1 LRETFS
7 LLQHSNAPLIVMSLR
22 FFNTYSR
29 KIEEFEPH
37 DPTARPIS
45 IYTCGP
51 TVYSRAHIGNFRA
64 YIFEDLLQRHLELR
78 GYKVQRVMNI
88 TDVDDKTIR
97 GAREAKVP
105 LQKFTE
111 QFKNAFFQD
120 ADTLRIKRADE
131 FPAATDHR
139 YIERM
144 IAMIGELITRGL
156 AYQADDK
163 SVYFRIKRF
172 PDYGKLAHFDLTQ
185 LQSTGRV
192 KHDEYDKEHIGDFAL
207 WKAWDEDD
215 GDVKWNSPWGPG
227 RPGWHIEC
235 SAMST
240 ALLGDQIDIHCG
252 GIDNIFPHHE
262 AEIAQS
268 EGVTGKKFVRYWLH
282 CAHLL
287 VDGQKMAKSLGNF
300 YTVPDVL
307 GKGYAGRE
315 LRYALLRVHY
325 RVPLNFTWEGMKE
338 ARESLGRIDEW
349 LARLRETAHKENA
362 ERPTPNA
369 QRPTNFEDA
378 LDDDLNI
385 SAALGFLFESIRETN
400 RAMDERKLD
409 ASSAKAWLDW
419 WKRVNTVLDLEA
431 ETEIAV
437 PAEVS
442 QLATER
448 ENARREKN
456 WKHSD
461 ELRDRIFALGWDVR
475 DTKDGQKLTPRAGP
489 G

>member
-1 LRETFS
+1 
-7 LLQHSNAPLIVMSLR
+7 MR

-29 KIEEFEPH
+29 EIEEFEPR
-37 DPTARPIS
+37 DPAERKIG

-78 GYKVQRVMNI
+78 RYKVHRVMNI

-97 GAREAKVP
+97 GAREAKIP
-105 LQKFTE
+105 LSEFTAP
-111 QFKNAFFQD
+111 FKQAFFED
-120 ADTLRIKRADE
+120 IETLRIKRADE
-131 FPAATDHR
+131 FPAATEQR
-139 YIERM
+139 YVDRM
-144 IAMIGELITRGL
+144 IEMIGELMSREL

-163 SVYFRIKRF
+163 SVYFRINKF
-172 PDYGKLAHFDLTQ
+172 PGYGKLAHFDLTQ

-207 WKAWDEDD
+207 WKASDEED
-215 GDVKWNSPWGPG
+215 GDVGWESPWGRG

-240 ALLGDQIDIHCG
+240 ALLGDQIDIHSG
-252 GIDNIFPHHE
+252 GVDNIFPHHE

-287 VDGQKMAKSLGNF
+287 VDGQKMSKSLGNF
-300 YTVPDVL
+300 YTLPNL
-307 GKGYAGRE
+307 LEKGYTGRE
-315 LRYALLRVHY
+315 IRYALMRVHY
-325 RVPLNFTWEGMKE
+325 RAPLNFTWEGMEE
-338 ARESLGRIDEW
+338 ARQALARVDEW
-349 LARLRETAHKENA
+349 LTRLRETAAGKIDKENTQ
-362 ERPTPNA
+362 PG
-369 QRPTNFEDA
+369 QQFEEA

-400 RAMDERKLD
+400 RTMDQNEMD
-409 ASSAKAWLDW
+409 AASANAWLKW
-419 WKRVNTVLDLEA
+419 WERANSVLVIEEEPA
-431 ETEIAV
+431 ELPSEIAT
-437 PAEVS
+437 
-442 QLATER
+442 LAQ
-448 ENARREKN
+448 ARLQARLAKDFQ
-456 WKHSD
+456 KSD
-461 ELRDRIFALGWDVR
+461 ELRNELSTRGWEVR
-475 DTKDGQKLTPRAGP
+475 DTKDGQKITRRAG

>member
-1 LRETFS
+1 
-7 LLQHSNAPLIVMSLR
+7 MSLR

-29 KIEEFEPH
+29 KIEEFAPP
-37 DPTARPIS
+37 DAVAREIS

-78 GYKVQRVMNI
+78 GYMVHRVMNI

-97 GAREAKVP
+97 GAREAKVA
-105 LQKFTE
+105 LTKFTE

-120 ADTLRIKRADE
+120 AETLRIKRANE
-131 FPAATDHR
+131 FPAATDQH
-139 YIERM
+139 YIDRM
-144 IAMIGELITRGL
+144 IEMIGELIARGL

-163 SVYFRIKRF
+163 SVYFRINKF

-207 WKAWDEDD
+207 WKAWDDED
-215 GDVKWNSPWGPG
+215 GDVKWDSPWGPG

-235 SAMST
+235 SAMAT

-252 GIDNIFPHHE
+252 GVDNIFPHHE

-268 EGVTGKKFVRYWLH
+268 EGVSGKKFVRYWLH

-307 GKGYAGRE
+307 AKGYTGRE

-349 LARLRETAHKENA
+349 LGRLREAAEKENVQGT
-362 ERPTPNA
+362 TPINREQASNA
-369 QRPTNFEDA
+369 QHPTQKFEDA

-385 SAALGFLFESIRETN
+385 SAALGSLFESIRETN
-400 RAMDERKLD
+400 RAMDENKLD
-409 ASSAKAWLDW
+409 AASANAWLNW
-419 WKRVNTVLDLEA
+419 WKRINSVLDLEP
-431 ETEIAV
+431 ETELAV
-437 PAEVS
+437 PAEVVR
-442 QLATER
+442 LAEQR

-456 WKHSD
+456 WKQSD
-461 ELRDRIFALGWDVR
+461 ELRDRISALGWDVR
-475 DTKDGQKLTPRAGP
+475 DTKDGQKLTPRSTA
-489 G
+489 